1 MARHSSVL
9 LSSNELDSS
18 SSWTGFHSTGSTSS
32 RLLDRSDSLEATL
45 AAVSSSSA
53 AALRQRRLRQQQQ
66 LSRSGGSSPRFASF
80 QEPARRPQSSSM
92 RGGAGGHHRST
103 GSWDSGSR
111 SLFDVFTGG
120 LLAGDSDDEEA
131 AADAL
136 GLERPLS
143 PAEEL
148 RMQQRQQ
155 QLATIHLAAE
165 PVFALARL
173 RYGKQQVAG
182 EQCAPCC

>member
-1 MARHSSVL
+1 MKVRNSNLKLRA
-9 LSSNELDSS
+9 LS
-18 SSWTGFHSTGSTSS
+18 
-32 RLLDRSDSLEATL
+32 L
-45 AAVSSSSA
+45 AMLGV
-53 AALRQRRLRQQQQ
+53 
-66 LSRSGGSSPRFASF
+66 F
-80 QEPARRPQSSSM
+80 SSM
-92 RGGAGGHHRST
+92 YVYA
-103 GSWDSGSR
+103 
-111 SLFDVFTGG
+111 
-120 LLAGDSDDEEA
+120 DDEEA